1 MKISY
6 NWLKQYL
13 KVDSSAEDTAVI
25 LTDLGLEVEGVELY
39 ESVKGGLKGVV
50 VGHVLECAKHPN
62 ADKLKITKVD
72 IGSTQCSQRAKSAGS
87 YHRHC
92 IVRQRG
98 Q

>member
-50 VGHVLECAKHPN
+50 VGHVLECAKHPK
-62 ADKLKITKVD
+62 AHKLKI
-72 IGSTQCSQRAKSAGS
+72 TQCSQRAKSAGS